1 MPENR
6 ESKRKLRE
14 STDNRG
20 LDTSHARES
29 LPITAKDKS
38 REKTFMDRWVEPTL
52 AAPKASYQDHG
63 GLPYG
68 VLEHMQ
74 PLGEAPSA
82 KVKARV
88 KGEGARK
95 SLLGRN
101 AVNLGT
107 EVQDTPEG
115 SPAPS
120 RLPLMEPVESL
131 PIIVKEDDKDEDY
144 APQAG
149 KGEKRKTRQRAAKPS
164 GRKSESGAAPAPI
177 KEDVP
182 EWMQGPSVKSLNLPS
197 NWYNNEKLQE
207 VIDSAKQRA
216 YAANRPDLAVTVDEI
231 YKLSHTDDNLK
242 DLLRKV
248 LTEEASDEEKNIFQ
262 GYVRKIQKRTKGAR
276 SKKHA
281 RPVPE
286 VVVNPATSSEPSQAK
301 PNGSAKSAA
310 ATVPTVPTPSQT
322 PTLPKPRISLK
333 VRNPAKQAES
343 QGEPRPS
350 KKESPR
356 KRPGSAG
363 SDSSLTQFT
372 SDEDRPE
379 SAKKP
384 TAKSHGNPSEAKG
397 RTRNS
402 LAINPQTPNA
412 LSPNDAA
419 LRSPVRAG
427 KRSSAEAF
435 SDNDEL
441 GRPKSSSKKSKP
453 ESQPA
458 KLESAPPPGATDKKP
473 LENGHADDIARLK
486 QKLGSSVIRDYDFE
500 ESNVRPVREP
510 TSTTTRSHRTRPG
523 AQVTGTPN
531 RSSTLN
537 TNGNDSRASSMM
549 VDDSPLSDLSPA
561 LSGRSTPQWANPP
574 KNLGKRAKTKKS

>member
-20 LDTSHARES
+20 LDTSHARETV
-29 LPITAKDKS
+29 PIIAKDKS

-101 AVNLGT
+101 AATLGM
-107 EVQDTPEG
+107 EAQDTPEG

-120 RLPLMEPVESL
+120 RLPLMEPVEGL
-131 PIIVKEDDKDEDY
+131 PIMVKEDDKDEDY
-144 APQAG
+144 APQPG
-149 KGEKRKTRQRAAKPS
+149 KRGERKTRARTAKPP
-164 GRKSESGAAPAPI
+164 GRKSESGATATPIKKEAPAT
-177 KEDVP
+177 
-182 EWMQGPSVKSLNLPS
+182 EW
-197 NWYNNEKLQE
+197 YDTEKLQD
-207 VIDSAKQRA
+207 VIESAKQRA

-231 YKLSHTDDNLK
+231 YKLSHTDDKLK

-248 LTEEASDEEKNIFQ
+248 LTEVASNEEKIIFS
-262 GYVRKIQKRTKGAR
+262 GYVRQIQKRTKGAR
-276 SKKHA
+276 SHKHS
-281 RPVPE
+281 RPIPE
-286 VVVNPATSSEPSQAK
+286 VVVNSTKSSDPSQTK
-301 PNGSAKSAA
+301 PNGSVNSTATA
-310 ATVPTVPTPSQT
+310 ATTTPT

-333 VRNPAKQAES
+333 VRNPAKQAET
-343 QGEPRPS
+343 QNEPRPS
-350 KKESPR
+350 KKESPK

-384 TAKSHGNPSEAKG
+384 AAKANGTSGETKS

-402 LAINPQTPNA
+402 LTVNPQVQNA

-419 LRSPVRAG
+419 LRSPARIG

-435 SDNDEL
+435 SDNEEL
-441 GRPKSSSKKSKP
+441 GQPKSGSKKSKA
-453 ESQPA
+453 ESQPV
-458 KLESAPPPGATDKKP
+458 KLESAPPAISSDKRP
-473 LENGHADDIARLK
+473 LEVAPTDDIARLK
-486 QKLGSSVIRDYDFE
+486 RELGSSVIRDYDFE
-500 ESNVRPVREP
+500 ESNIRPAREP
-510 TSTTTRSHRTRPG
+510 ASATTRSHRTRHG

-531 RSSTLN
+531 GPSAPNATDN
-537 TNGNDSRASSMM
+537 NSRASSMM

-574 KNLGKRAKTKKS
+574 KNVGKRAKTKKS

>member
-20 LDTSHARES
+20 LDTSHARET
-29 LPITAKDKS
+29 LPVIAKDKS

-88 KGEGARK
+88 KGDGARK

-101 AVNLGT
+101 AATLGM
-107 EVQDTPEG
+107 EAQDTPEG

-120 RLPLMEPVESL
+120 RLPLMEPVEGL
-131 PIIVKEDDKDEDY
+131 PIMVKEDDKDEDY
-144 APQAG
+144 APQPG
-149 KGEKRKTRQRAAKPS
+149 KRGERKIRTRAAKPT
-164 GRKSESGAAPAPI
+164 GRKSESGATATPI
-177 KEDVP
+177 KKETPATSD
-182 EWMQGPSVKSLNLPS
+182 QKSRPRS
-197 NWYNNEKLQE
+197 AWYSAEKLQE

-231 YKLSHTDDNLK
+231 YNLSHTDDNLK

-248 LTEEASDEEKNIFQ
+248 LTEAASDEEKNIFQ
-262 GYVRKIQKRTKGAR
+262 GYVRQIQKRTKGAR
-276 SKKHA
+276 SHKHS

-286 VVVNPATSSEPSQAK
+286 VVVNSTTSSDTSHTK
-301 PNGSAKSAA
+301 PNGSVNSTATA
-310 ATVPTVPTPSQT
+310 ATTTQT

-333 VRNPAKQAES
+333 VRNPAKQAET
-343 QGEPRPS
+343 QNEPRPS
-350 KKESPR
+350 KKESPK

-384 TAKSHGNPSEAKG
+384 AAKANGTSGETKS
-397 RTRNS
+397 RIRNS
-402 LAINPQTPNA
+402 LTVNPQAQNA

-419 LRSPVRAG
+419 LRSPARIG

-435 SDNDEL
+435 SDNEEL
-441 GRPKSSSKKSKP
+441 GQPKSGSKKSKA
-453 ESQPA
+453 ESQPV
-458 KLESAPPPGATDKKP
+458 KLESAPPAISSDKRP
-473 LENGHADDIARLK
+473 LEAGPTDDIARLK
-486 QKLGSSVIRDYDFE
+486 HELGSSVIRDYDFE
-500 ESNVRPVREP
+500 ESNVRPAREP
-510 TSTTTRSHRTRPG
+510 ASTTTRSHRTRHG
-523 AQVTGTPN
+523 AQVAGTPN
-531 RSSTLN
+531 GPSKLN
-537 TNGNDSRASSMM
+537 AADNNSRASSMM

>member
-14 STDNRG
+14 STDSRG
-20 LDTSHARES
+20 LDTSHARETV
-29 LPITAKDKS
+29 PITAKDKS

-82 KVKARV
+82 KAKARV

-101 AVNLGT
+101 AVNLGM
-107 EVQDTPEG
+107 EAQDTPEG
-115 SPAPS
+115 SPAPA
-120 RLPLMEPVESL
+120 RLPLMEPVEGL
-131 PIIVKEDDKDEDY
+131 PIMVKEDDKDEDY
-144 APQAG
+144 APQSG
-149 KGEKRKTRQRAAKPS
+149 KRVERKTRPRAAKPAV
-164 GRKSESGAAPAPI
+164 RKSESGATTTPI
-177 KEDVP
+177 KKETQATSDK
-182 EWMQGPSVKSLNLPS
+182 QSGPRSA
-197 NWYNNEKLQE
+197 WYSNEKLQE

-248 LTEEASDEEKNIFQ
+248 LTEVASDEEKNIFQ

-276 SKKHA
+276 SHKHS
-281 RPVPE
+281 RPIPE
-286 VVVNPATSSEPSQAK
+286 VVVDSTTPSDLSHTK
-301 PNGSAKSAA
+301 PNGNGNSNAASA
-310 ATVPTVPTPSQT
+310 TTTTQT

-333 VRNPAKQAES
+333 VRNPAKQAEAQNES
-343 QGEPRPS
+343 RPS
-350 KKESPR
+350 KKESPK

-384 TAKSHGNPSEAKG
+384 AAKPNGASGETKS
-397 RTRNS
+397 RSRNS
-402 LAINPQTPNA
+402 LAVTPQVQNA

-419 LRSPVRAG
+419 LRSPARVG

-435 SDNDEL
+435 SDNEEL
-441 GRPKSSSKKSKP
+441 GQPKSGSKKSKA
-453 ESQPA
+453 ESLPV
-458 KLESAPPPGATDKKP
+458 KLESGSTAASSDKRP
-473 LENGHADDIARLK
+473 LENGQADDIARLK
-486 QKLGSSVIRDYDFE
+486 HELGTSVVRDYDFE
-500 ESNVRPVREP
+500 ESNVRPARELAP
-510 TSTTTRSHRTRPG
+510 TTTRSHRTRHG
-523 AQVTGTPN
+523 TQVTGTPDGPA
-531 RSSTLN
+531 SLKI
-537 TNGNDSRASSMM
+537 NGNNSRASSMM

-561 LSGRSTPQWANPP
+561 ISGRSTPQWANLP
-574 KNLGKRAKTKKS
+574 KNVGKRAKTKKS